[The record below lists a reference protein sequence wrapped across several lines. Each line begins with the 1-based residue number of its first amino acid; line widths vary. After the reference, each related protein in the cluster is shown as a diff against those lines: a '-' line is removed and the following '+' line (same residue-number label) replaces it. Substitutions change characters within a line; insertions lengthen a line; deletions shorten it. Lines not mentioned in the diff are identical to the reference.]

1 MMVINEDDDDVDVDG
16 QVYVDV
22 DDQVDFD
29 VDDDEQAG
37 CHDPGPR

>member
-1 MMVINEDDDDVDVDG
+1 MMAINEDDDDVDVDG
-16 QVYVDV
+16 QVDVDV